1 MKHIH
6 LVVLHQAD
14 GFAAAADGNF
24 QSIED
29 DRARSQSNR
38 LQAGRALAVD
48 GGSGHAHRKSG
59 AQQRLARDI
68 DARGAL
74 LHGATHHDILDL
86 GTLHLGA

>member
-1 MKHIH
+1 MKIVH
-6 LVVLHQAD
+6 LIVLHQAD

-29 DRARSQSNR
+29 DRTRSQGNR

-48 GGSGHAHRKSG
+48 RGSGHAHRKSG